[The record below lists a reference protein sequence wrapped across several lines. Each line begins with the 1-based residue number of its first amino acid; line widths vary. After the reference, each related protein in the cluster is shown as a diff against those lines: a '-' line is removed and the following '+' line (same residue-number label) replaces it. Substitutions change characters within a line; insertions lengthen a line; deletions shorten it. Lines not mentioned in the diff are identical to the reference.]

1 MPLRFQRMRFLM
13 LAMPILLAAAPAQ
26 AQQGGGK
33 LEATYTASLG
43 GIPVGRGNWSVDVNG
58 SRYSASVRGGTVG
71 LLRIFASGE
80 GNGSVRGSFGAAASA
95 IYASLLKTEK
105 KTDSVKLL
113 VNNGV
118 VKDAA
123 VQPPIEPDDERVPI
137 TDAHR
142 RGVSDPLS
150 ASILR
155 VPGTAAT
162 LGPDACHT
170 AAVFDGRTRY
180 DLQLTYKRMDHVRSD
195 KGYEGPVVV
204 CAVYFK
210 PIAGFILSRTAVKYL
225 MKQRDMEVW
234 LAPMAGTRVVVPYR
248 VSIPTP
254 IGLAVLE
261 ANDFVSTVQ
270 AASNEKTQ

>member
-1 MPLRFQRMRFLM
+1 MRCL
-13 LAMPILLAAAPAQ
+13 LLAVALTPFGSAVVPAQ
-26 AQQGGGK
+26 AQQGGK

-43 GIPVGRGNWSVDVNG
+43 GIPVGRGGWSVDVNG
-58 SRYSASVRGGTVG
+58 NRYSATVHGGTVG

-80 GNGSVRGSFGAAASA
+80 GNGSVRGNFGNASSA
-95 IYASLLKTEK
+95 VYASQLKTEK
-105 KTDSVKLL
+105 KTDSVRLL

-137 TDAHR
+137 TDVHR

-155 VPGTAAT
+155 VPGTAAA

-170 AAVFDGRTRY
+170 TSVFDGRTRY
-180 DLQLTYKRMDHVRSD
+180 DLQLAYKRMDHVHSD

-225 MKQRDMEVW
+225 MQQRDMEVW

-261 ANDFVSTVQ
+261 ANDFVATVQ